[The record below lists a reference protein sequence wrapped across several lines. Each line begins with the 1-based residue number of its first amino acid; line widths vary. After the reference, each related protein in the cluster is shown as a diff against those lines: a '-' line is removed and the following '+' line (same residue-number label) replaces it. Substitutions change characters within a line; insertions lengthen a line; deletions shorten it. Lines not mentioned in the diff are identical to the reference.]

1 MLFCAV
7 VIDDHGVVK
16 KTSVSGQFSEALDAM
31 FLVKL
36 LYIKT

>member
-16 KTSVSGQFSEALDAM
+16 KLQFLDSFLRHLDAM